1 MRQLTPGFWRAANPG
16 VFLIVCVLAKVL
28 KGETKSMDYA
38 DELERA
44 KAEIKKVLDQIS
56 KDYVGKWLMTTPK
69 KKTFK
74 YERREKPVPFKVN
87 GVEFKSTKV
96 NDTLAYMVVVF
107 WGFADPDN
115 KKVLRRATHLVKQL
129 PDPFDTRDSAL
140 LYREI
145 CDDD

>member
-1 MRQLTPGFWRAANPG
+1 MN
-16 VFLIVCVLAKVL
+16 
-28 KGETKSMDYA
+28 YA

-69 KKTFK
+69 KKTFR
-74 YERREKPVPFKVN
+74 YDRIEKPVPFKVS
-87 GVEFKSTKV
+87 GVDFKSIKT
-96 NDTLAYMVVVF
+96 NDRLSYMIVVF

-115 KKVLRRATHLVKQL
+115 NKTLRRATHLITTL
-129 PDPFDTRDSAL
+129 PDPFDSRDSAM
-140 LYREI
+140 LYREV

>member
-1 MRQLTPGFWRAANPG
+1 MSY
-16 VFLIVCVLAKVL
+16 V
-28 KGETKSMDYA
+28 ED
-38 DELERA
+38 LERA

-56 KDYVGKWLMTTPK
+56 KDYAGKWLMTTPK

-96 NDTLAYMVVVF
+96 NDSLAYMIVVF

-115 KKVLRRATHLVKQL
+115 KKVLRRATHLVTQL